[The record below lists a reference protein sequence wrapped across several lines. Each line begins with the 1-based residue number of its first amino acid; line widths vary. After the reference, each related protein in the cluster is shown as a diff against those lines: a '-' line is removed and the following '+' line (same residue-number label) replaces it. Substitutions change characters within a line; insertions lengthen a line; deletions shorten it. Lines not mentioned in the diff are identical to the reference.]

1 MMNSVTSMVSNSVK
15 LGLLALGVSLT
26 SLDANALTIGED
38 GRTQVR
44 TPATID
50 ASTVAILNPAGS
62 VGCTG
67 ISVGLSFVATSA
79 ACVYDFETGS
89 PREGLTVAPQ
99 YHGSLGLQPVEP
111 FEMYR
116 IFIPAALIQDYGF
129 NGWTQFATEWNIAI
143 VQVVELSPEARFE
156 DWAPFVDIGFSTT
169 SELAG
174 QSVTMTDYE
183 EQDQFTQTCNITA
196 SNGVSFEPPLHEC
209 DTGERSYGAGLV
221 LNGRVVGV
229 HSVENPRRGRNL
241 YAAFSPSWRDDLQKI
256 ILQYEFD
263 DLEQFDV
270 FEVWEP

>member
-1 MMNSVTSMVSNSVK
+1 MKSVLNAMSNLSRRLIPMAAIGALSTFSAHAVV
-15 LGLLALGVSLT
+15 LG
-26 SLDANALTIGED
+26 DD
-38 GRTQVR
+38 DRTQVR
-44 TPATID
+44 TPANID

-67 ISVGLSFVATSA
+67 VSVGLSFVATSA
-79 ACVYDFETGS
+79 ACVYDFEAGA
-89 PREGLTVAPQ
+89 PRRGLTVAPQ

-143 VQVVELSPEARFE
+143 VQVVELSPEDRFE
-156 DWAPFVDIGFSTT
+156 DWAPYLDIEFSTT
-169 SELAG
+169 NDLAG
-174 QSVTMTDYE
+174 QTVTMTDYE
-183 EQDQFTQTCNITA
+183 GQDQFIQTCNTVA
-196 SNGVSFEPPLHEC
+196 RTGVSFQPPGHEC

-221 LNGRVVGV
+221 MNGRVVGV
-229 HSVENPRRGRNL
+229 HSVENMRRGENF
-241 YAAFSPSWRDDLQKI
+241 YALFSRSWLDDLQKI